1 MSIDQIT
8 VCSVL
13 LAAVGLFIW
22 GRIRYDIVALLT
34 LLAVAITGLVPPAT
48 AFSGFGH
55 PAVITVAAVLV
66 ISQGLR
72 NSGIVGLLADRLEP
86 LTEHPAVYV
95 GALTLLCAVASA
107 FMNNVGALAIL
118 MPVALEM
125 SQRSGHSPAAILM
138 PLSFGAILGG
148 LMTMIGTPPNVI
160 IALYRSGI
168 ADSGGTPF
176 GMFDFSPVGG
186 IVAAVG
192 VVYLIFIGR
201 HLIPKARRAKTPPEA
216 LFQID
221 AYMSEARVGAES
233 PLTGKTLADFAELT
247 GDAVTVAGLIRGE
260 ERRPAPSRFT
270 RLREDD
276 VLILHADPKELSALL
291 KQAGLE
297 LVGDVVPEVGE
308 LRSDDVAL
316 IEAVVTHNSPAVGR
330 SPVGIGLSWRYG
342 LNLLAAA
349 RRASTITARLNNM
362 RFQPGDVLL
371 LQGDTNS
378 LPDTLARL
386 QFLPLMARGLR
397 LGQEQRILEA
407 LGIFGIALALAAFG
421 LLPAAVALTA
431 ASVVFVL
438 TGLISTRELYES
450 IDWPVIVLLGAM
462 LPVGAALETT
472 GTAALLAAHIAEIA
486 GQMPAWFSLA
496 IVLVVTM
503 TLSDVMNNAA
513 TAVVMAPIAVGIA
526 GAIGASQDA
535 FLMAVAVGASCAFL
549 TPIGHQCNTLV
560 LGPGGYRFGDYWRV
574 GLPLE
579 VAIVAVA
586 VPLIMMVWGN

>member
-1 MSIDQIT
+1 MSIDQIV

-13 LAAVGLFIW
+13 LGAVGLFIW

-34 LLAVAITGLVPPAT
+34 LLAVVVTGLVPPAT

-86 LTEHPAVYV
+86 LTGHPAVYV

-160 IALYRSGI
+160 IALYR
-168 ADSGGTPF
+168 ADIGAAPF
-176 GMFDFSPVGG
+176 GMFDFSPVG
-186 IVAAVG
+186 VVAAAVG
-192 VVYLIFIGR
+192 VVYLVFLGR

-233 PLTGKTLADFAELT
+233 PMVGKTLNDFAELT
-247 GDAVTVAGLIRGE
+247 GDAVTVGGLIRGE
-260 ERRPAPSRFT
+260 ERRPAPSRRT
-270 RLREDD
+270 KLRVDD
-276 VLILHADPKELSALL
+276 VLILHADPSELSALL

-297 LVGDVVPEVGE
+297 LVGDVVPEIGE

-349 RRASTITARLNNM
+349 RRSSTITARLNNM

-371 LQGDTNS
+371 LQGDTNT

-386 QFLPLMARGLR
+386 HFLPLMARGLR
-397 LGQEQRILEA
+397 LGQEQRVLQA
-407 LGIFGIALALAAFG
+407 LGIFAVALAAAAFG

-438 TGLISTRELYES
+438 TGLISTRELYDS

-472 GTAALLAAHIAEIA
+472 GTAALLAAQIAAIA
-486 GQMPAWFSLA
+486 GHMPTWFSLA

-526 GAIGASQDA
+526 GAIGASVDA
-535 FLMAVAVGASCAFL
+535 FLMAVAIGASCAFL

-579 VAIVAVA
+579 VAIVVLA
-586 VPLIMMVWGN
+586 VPMILMVWGG

>member
-1 MSIDQIT
+1 MSIDQII
-8 VCSVL
+8 VCTVL
-13 LAAVGLFIW
+13 LGAVGLFIW

-34 LLAVAITGLVPPAT
+34 LLAVVIAGLVPPAT

-86 LTEHPAVYV
+86 LTGNPAVYV
-95 GALTLLCAVASA
+95 GALTFLCAVASA

-125 SQRSGHSPAAILM
+125 AQRSGHSPAAILM

-160 IALYRSGI
+160 IALYR
-168 ADSGGTPF
+168 ADIGDAPF
-176 GMFDFSPVGG
+176 GMFDFSPVGVV
-186 IVAAVG
+186 VAAIG
-192 VVYLIFIGR
+192 VVYLVFLGR

-221 AYMSEARVGAES
+221 AYMSEARVGADS
-233 PLTGKTLADFAELT
+233 PLVGKTLHDFAELT

-260 ERRPAPSRFT
+260 ERRPAPSR
-270 RLREDD
+270 RLKLREDD
-276 VLILHADPKELSALL
+276 ILILHADPSELTGHLKE
-291 KQAGLE
+291 AGLE
-297 LVGDVVPEVGE
+297 LVGDVVPEVSE

-371 LQGDTNS
+371 LQGDTNT

-397 LGQEQRILEA
+397 LGQEQRILQA
-407 LGIFGIALALAAFG
+407 LGIFAAALAAAAFG

-472 GTAALLAAHIAEIA
+472 GTAALLAAQIADIA
-486 GQMPAWFSLA
+486 GHMPTWFSLA

-526 GAIGASQDA
+526 GAIGASVDA
-535 FLMAVAVGASCAFL
+535 FLMAVAIGASCAFL

-579 VAIVAVA
+579 VAIVVIA
-586 VPLIMMVWGN
+586 VPLILMVWG

>member
-1 MSIDQIT
+1 MSIDQIV

-13 LAAVGLFIW
+13 LGAVGLFIW

-34 LLAVAITGLVPPAT
+34 LLAVVIAGLVPPAT

-86 LTEHPAVYV
+86 LTGHPAVYV

-160 IALYRSGI
+160 IALYR
-168 ADSGGTPF
+168 ADIGETPF
-176 GMFDFSPVGG
+176 GMFDFSPVGVV
-186 IVAAVG
+186 VAAIG
-192 VVYLIFIGR
+192 VVYLVFLGR

-221 AYMSEARVGAES
+221 AYMSEARVGEDS
-233 PLTGKTLADFAELT
+233 QLVGKTLNDFAELT
-247 GDAVTVAGLIRGE
+247 GDAITVGGLIRGE
-260 ERRPAPSRFT
+260 ERRPAPSRRT
-270 RLREDD
+270 KLRTDD
-276 VLILHADPKELSALL
+276 ILILHADPSELSALL

-349 RRASTITARLNNM
+349 RRSSTITARLNNM

-371 LQGDTNS
+371 LQGDTNT

-397 LGQEQRILEA
+397 LGQEQRILQA
-407 LGIFGIALALAAFG
+407 LGIFAVALAAAAFG

-472 GTAALLAAHIAEIA
+472 GTAALLATQIADIA
-486 GQMPAWFSLA
+486 GHMPTWFSLA

-526 GAIGASQDA
+526 NAIGASVDA

-579 VAIVAVA
+579 VAIVVIA
-586 VPLIMMVWGN
+586 VPLILMVWGG